1 MRDKYEMD
9 IIHIYAVDK
18 FKVFINRIY
27 IYFFACIDTFVM
39 TALPQREHTQA
50 ASTAGLK
57 SRHLT

>member
-27 IYFFACIDTFVM
+27 TYILH
-39 TALPQREHTQA
+39 ALM
-50 ASTAGLK
+50 
-57 SRHLT
+57 